1 MKKYQRYFVEI
12 LFYIVNILYLGL
24 VTFLLLKDYIIFEV
38 FMALLFVQ
46 VMGSMLILFFYYLH
60 SKVKK
65 LANSLK
71 FDFITRFMEQ
81 PRMEGTYKKNWF
93 QIHFTS
99 RSYGEYWGLPRT
111 YIKLQF
117 KENKNF
123 DVDVLFKYKE
133 YVLNNNIINNIEHIK
148 RGYKNYLLMRVKYYI
163 LKPNELLHLMDLLLK
178 ISKKANK

>member
-1 MKKYQRYFVEI
+1 
-12 LFYIVNILYLGL
+12 
-24 VTFLLLKDYIIFEV
+24 
-38 FMALLFVQ
+38 
-46 VMGSMLILFFYYLH
+46 
-60 SKVKK
+60 
-65 LANSLK
+65 
-71 FDFITRFMEQ
+71 MEQ

-178 ISKKANK
+178 ISKKAKK